1 MTLSLGHLV
10 GHNTIELVYRTRMCV
25 FPPASHNITSKINL
39 LPSPPSDPLNSS
51 LESNLSMLSIVL
63 QQWCALYCIQRIFVS
78 TVHLYCIWTE
88 FVYCIC
94 MFFMPSSE
102 PHLNNPLEKE
112 KWACSFTSA
121 HPLPPTVTHS
131 NTIPQPCMPLL
142 RYFIS
147 AIIVGMV
154 CCGLLMHAYHHNS
167 ILVCISSF
175 AQLLSCF
182 EVFLPL

>member
-39 LPSPPSDPLNSS
+39 LPSPSPL
-51 LESNLSMLSIVL
+51 
-63 QQWCALYCIQRIFVS
+63 
-78 TVHLYCIWTE
+78 
-88 FVYCIC
+88 
-94 MFFMPSSE
+94 
-102 PHLNNPLEKE
+102 
-112 KWACSFTSA
+112 
-121 HPLPPTVTHS
+121 LPPTVTHS